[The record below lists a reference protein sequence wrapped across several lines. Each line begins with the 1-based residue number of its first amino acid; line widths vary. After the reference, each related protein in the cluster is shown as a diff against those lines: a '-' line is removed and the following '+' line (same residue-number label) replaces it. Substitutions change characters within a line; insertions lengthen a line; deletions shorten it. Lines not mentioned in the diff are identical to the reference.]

1 MVDSHHHLCG
11 SRSQVAKDDV
21 MMELHVDDTAADDR
35 QDVLTEI
42 AFHVP
47 ASNQDFVA
55 NGGDSAAK
63 AFLDQVCDQG

>member
-1 MVDSHHHLCG
+1 
-11 SRSQVAKDDV
+11 

-47 ASNQDFVA
+47 ASNQDFA
-55 NGGDSAAK
+55 ATGGDSAAK
-63 AFLDQVCDQG
+63 AFLDRVGDQG